1 MAKSLLS
8 MDKKTGAA
16 HDVSAFDAT
25 EKVAKKEGANPGRI
39 GLWAL
44 LIGFGGFLLWAAL
57 APLDEGVPAQGTV
70 AIDTKRKAVQH
81 LSGGIV
87 EEVLVGEGDEVK
99 EGQLLIKLDS
109 AVARSNNEA
118 VRQRY
123 LGLRAMQGRLLAE
136 QAGQTSIT
144 FHPDLVAASSD
155 PLIRQ
160 QMQNQEQLFMT
171 RRSLLRSDLQSIEEN
186 IQGQQGLLQSY
197 KSMLENRNNQ
207 LRLINEELGQ
217 LRGLVKEGYAPRNRQ
232 LAMERMVSDSGSAI
246 ADLQGNTVRALRTI
260 GELRQR
266 ALSRKQEHRK
276 EVETQLADVS
286 REVLSDNEKLYS
298 VANDLERTEIKAP
311 ASGQVVGLAVQT
323 VGGVVQ
329 PGQKLMDIVPKGAPL
344 LLEAHVAPHLIDR
357 VHTDLP
363 VDVRF
368 SSFANSPQ
376 LVVDGRVVSISADL
390 LTEPQTNVP
399 YYLARV
405 QVTPDGLKHL
415 GKRQLQA
422 GMPVEVIFKTGE
434 RSMLTYLLHPLTKR
448 MAASMTEE

>member
-16 HDVSAFDAT
+16 HDVSASDAT

-109 AVARSNNEA
+109 AVARSNHEA

-171 RRSLLRSDLQSIEEN
+171 RRILLR
-186 IQGQQGLLQSY
+186 
-197 KSMLENRNNQ
+197 
-207 LRLINEELGQ
+207 
-217 LRGLVKEGYAPRNRQ
+217 
-232 LAMERMVSDSGSAI
+232 
-246 ADLQGNTVRALRTI
+246 
-260 GELRQR
+260 
-266 ALSRKQEHRK
+266 
-276 EVETQLADVS
+276 
-286 REVLSDNEKLYS
+286 
-298 VANDLERTEIKAP
+298 
-311 ASGQVVGLAVQT
+311 
-323 VGGVVQ
+323 
-329 PGQKLMDIVPKGAPL
+329 
-344 LLEAHVAPHLIDR
+344 
-357 VHTDLP
+357 
-363 VDVRF
+363 
-368 SSFANSPQ
+368 
-376 LVVDGRVVSISADL
+376 
-390 LTEPQTNVP
+390 
-399 YYLARV
+399 
-405 QVTPDGLKHL
+405 
-415 GKRQLQA
+415 
-422 GMPVEVIFKTGE
+422 
-434 RSMLTYLLHPLTKR
+434 
-448 MAASMTEE
+448 